1 LKRLLD
7 AVYSWAAMTALGA
20 VFISSSYFMA
30 RFSDVPV
37 FSQVSGVFI
46 VALATPSY
54 VALVLWA
61 GAKRGLTALTFLSIL
76 PVLVEAAA
84 IFTGFP
90 YGEFT
95 YSGRLGFMFLGVVPW
110 SVAFAYP
117 PILLG
122 SMAYASRLR
131 ADRLGFSALSAIFN
145 VAVDLVVDPGAVH
158 SGFWGWAEPGAY
170 YGVPVVNFLGWL
182 LTGFLYA
189 NVFYSLTG
197 GETPIDARVSSSL
210 FLVLC
215 FWAGYL
221 LINGLYLPAALGLAE
236 AGLLLREQ
244 VQRKRGAD

>member
-1 LKRLLD
+1 LKHLWD
-7 AVYSWAAMTALGA
+7 AFYSRGAMAVLGVA
-20 VFISSSYFMA
+20 FLCSSYFMA

-37 FSQVSGVFI
+37 FSQASSIFI
-46 VALATPSY
+46 VAMAAPSY
-54 VALVLWA
+54 AAVVMWR
-61 GAKRGLTALTFLSIL
+61 GARRGLTALTVLSIL

-95 YSGRLGFMFLGVVPW
+95 YSGRLGYMVLGVVPW

-122 SMAYASRLR
+122 SMVYSSRLR
-131 ADRLGFSALSAIFN
+131 TDRLGFSALSAIFN
-145 VAVDLVVDPGAVH
+145 VAVDLAVDPGAVH
-158 SGFWGWAEPGAY
+158 IGFWNWAEPGAY
-170 YGVPVVNFLGWL
+170 YGVPLVNFLGWV

-189 NVFYSLTG
+189 NVFYSLMG
-197 GETPIDARVSSSL
+197 DGTPIDARVSSSL

-221 LINGLYLPAALGLAE
+221 LINGLYLPAALGLTE
-236 AGLLLREQ
+236 AGLLLREY
-244 VQRKRGAD
+244 G

>member
-1 LKRLLD
+1 
-7 AVYSWAAMTALGA
+7 LG
-20 VFISSSYFMA
+20 SSYFMTM
-30 RFSDVPV
+30 FLDVPV
-37 FSQVSGVFI
+37 FSQASGVFI
-46 VALATPSY
+46 IAMAAPSY
-54 VALVLWA
+54 EALVLWR
-61 GAKRGLTALTFLSIL
+61 GARRGLTALVVLSVL

-95 YSGRLGFMFLGVVPW
+95 YSGQLGYMVLGVVPW

-131 ADRLGFSALSAIFN
+131 RDRLGFTALSAIFN

-158 SGFWGWAEPGAY
+158 SGFWSWSQPGAY
-170 YGVPVVNFLGWL
+170 FGVPVANFLGWL

-189 NVFYSLTG
+189 NVFYSLTSG
-197 GETPIDARVSSSL
+197 KTPMDVRVSSSL
-210 FLVLC
+210 FLILC

-221 LINGLYLPAALGLAE
+221 FLNGLHLPAALGLAE
-236 AGLLLREQ
+236 AGLLLREYN
-244 VQRKRGAD
+244 QRNG

>member
-1 LKRLLD
+1 MKQLWD
-7 AVYSWAAMTALGA
+7 AFYSRGPMAALGA
-20 VFISSSYFMA
+20 TFLGSSYFMT
-30 RFSDVPV
+30 RFSDVPI
-37 FSQVSGVFI
+37 FSQAAGVFI
-46 VALATPSY
+46 VAMAAPSY
-54 VALVLWA
+54 AALVLWR
-61 GAKRGLTALTFLSIL
+61 GARRGSAALVVLSVL

-95 YSGRLGFMFLGVVPW
+95 YSGRLGYMVLGVVPW

-131 ADRLGFSALSAIFN
+131 GDRLGFSALSAIFN
-145 VAVDLVVDPGAVH
+145 VAVDLVVDPGTVH
-158 SGFWGWAEPGAY
+158 SGFWSWAEPGAY
-170 YGVPVVNFLGWL
+170 FGVPVVNFLGWL

-197 GETPIDARVSSSL
+197 GETPMDVRVSSSL
-210 FLVLC
+210 FLILC

-221 LINGLYLPAALGLAE
+221 FFNGLHLPAALGLAE
-236 AGLLLREQ
+236 AGLLLREY
-244 VQRKRGAD
+244 G